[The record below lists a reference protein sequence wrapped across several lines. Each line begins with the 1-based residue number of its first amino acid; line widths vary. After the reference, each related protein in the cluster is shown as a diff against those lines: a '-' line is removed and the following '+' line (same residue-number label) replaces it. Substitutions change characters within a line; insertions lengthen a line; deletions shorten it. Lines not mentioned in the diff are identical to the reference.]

1 MKKKKSDPPHD
12 FVVEDADV
20 AFGKLE
26 DATRRILL
34 IPKKEMDARLS
45 KERIA
50 KKKRRS

>member
-26 DATRRILL
+26 DATRRLL
-34 IPKKEMDARLS
+34 TVKKPTGAKPS
-45 KERIA
+45 
-50 KKKRRS
+50 KKKRSASG